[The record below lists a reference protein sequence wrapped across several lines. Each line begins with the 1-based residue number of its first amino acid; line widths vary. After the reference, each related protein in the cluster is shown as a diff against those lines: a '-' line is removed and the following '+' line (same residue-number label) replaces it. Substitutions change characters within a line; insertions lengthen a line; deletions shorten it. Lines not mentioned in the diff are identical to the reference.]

1 MQGESVISDE
11 VLARYAADAAREVD
25 GVTRVVQGV
34 RRGIRV
40 EGEAIELHLALAF
53 GVSIPQVGAAVQE
66 HVAAYL
72 ERMTDARPALVN
84 VVVDEVDV
92 LA

>member
-1 MQGESVISDE
+1 MGGESLISPD
-11 VLARYAADAAREVD
+11 VVARYAADAACEID

-40 EGEAIELHLALAF
+40 DGEAIELHLAMRF
-53 GVSIPQVGAAVQE
+53 GASIPLVAPAVQA

-72 ERMTDARPALVN
+72 ERMTDARPTAVN
-84 VVVDEVDV
+84 VVIDEVDV
-92 LA
+92 LP

>member
-53 GVSIPQVGAAVQE
+53 GVSIPQVGAAVQAN
-66 HVAAYL
+66 VAAYL
-72 ERMTDARPALVN
+72 ERMTSARPAAIN